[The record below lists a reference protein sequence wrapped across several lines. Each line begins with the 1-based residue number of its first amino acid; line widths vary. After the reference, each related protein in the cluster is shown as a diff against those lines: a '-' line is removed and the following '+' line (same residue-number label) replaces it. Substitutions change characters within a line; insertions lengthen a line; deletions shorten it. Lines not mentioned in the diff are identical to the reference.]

1 MSEIPV
7 QSQLTPLVNTV
18 ARIIAIMNNKGGA
31 GKTSTITNLAMSF
44 AHAGRRVLLID
55 GDQQANSTEVMA
67 NGKKYYAQYGH
78 TICDL
83 YNNPRFSIF
92 DAIIPAFSGEEVID
106 NLFIIPSDPSFER
119 VMENCLTRHHREKIL
134 SRHLQSVM
142 DKFDYILIDCSPGL
156 NLSTTN
162 AAYTAD
168 HVLIPVDGGSFAL
181 TGLDVVLDYLDEI
194 RETRF
199 TRFSVFRNEY
209 NGSKKKM
216 NTYLHEQLASN
227 ERTRDNYLETRI
239 RADENISQAQVACVP
254 LWYYNKGS
262 LALNDYRALMRELET
277 ILSNEAA

>member
-31 GKTSTITNLAMSF
+31 GKTSTITNLAMSL

-92 DAIIPAFSGEEVID
+92 DAIIPAVSGEEVID

-134 SRHLQSVM
+134 SRHLQPVM

-227 ERTRDNYLETRI
+227 ERTRDNYLEARI

-277 ILSNEAA
+277 LLSNEAA

>member
-31 GKTSTITNLAMSF
+31 GKTSTITNLAMSL

-92 DAIIPAFSGEEVID
+92 DTIIPAVSGEEVID

-134 SRHLQSVM
+134 SRHLQPVM

-227 ERTRDNYLETRI
+227 ERTRDNYLEARI

-277 ILSNEAA
+277 LLSNEAA

>member
-7 QSQLTPLVNTV
+7 QYQLTPLVNTV

-31 GKTSTITNLAMSF
+31 GKTSTITNLAMSL

-134 SRHLQSVM
+134 SRHLQPVM

-209 NGSKKKM
+209 NGAKKKM

-277 ILSNEAA
+277 LLSNEAA

>member
-7 QSQLTPLVNTV
+7 LSQLTPLVNTV

-31 GKTSTITNLAMSF
+31 GKTSTITNLAMSL

-92 DAIIPAFSGEEVID
+92 DAIIPAVSGEEVID
-106 NLFIIPSDPSFER
+106 NLYIIPSDPSFER

-134 SRHLQSVM
+134 SRHLQPVM

-209 NGSKKKM
+209 NGAKKKM
-216 NTYLHEQLASN
+216 NTYLHDQLASN

-277 ILSNEAA
+277 LLSNEAA

>member
-31 GKTSTITNLAMSF
+31 GKTSTITNLAMSL

-134 SRHLQSVM
+134 SRHLQPVM

-209 NGSKKKM
+209 NGAKKKM

-227 ERTRDNYLETRI
+227 ERTRDNYLKTRI

-277 ILSNEAA
+277 LLSNEAA

>member
-31 GKTSTITNLAMSF
+31 GKTSTITNLAMSL

-92 DAIIPAFSGEEVID
+92 DAIIPAVSGEEVID
-106 NLFIIPSDPSFER
+106 NLYIIPSDPSFER

-209 NGSKKKM
+209 NGAKKKM
-216 NTYLHEQLASN
+216 NTYLHDQLASN

-277 ILSNEAA
+277 LLSNEAA

>member
-7 QSQLTPLVNTV
+7 QSQLTQLVNTV

-31 GKTSTITNLAMSF
+31 GKTSTITNLAMSL

-92 DAIIPAFSGEEVID
+92 DAIIPAVSGEEVID
-106 NLFIIPSDPSFER
+106 NLYIIPSDPSFER

-209 NGSKKKM
+209 NGAKKKM

-277 ILSNEAA
+277 LLSNEAA

>member
-7 QSQLTPLVNTV
+7 QSQLTPMVNTV

-31 GKTSTITNLAMSF
+31 GKTSTITNLAMSH

-92 DAIIPAFSGEEVID
+92 DAIIPAVSGEDVID

-209 NGSKKKM
+209 NGAKKKM

-277 ILSNEAA
+277 LLSNEAA

>member
-1 MSEIPV
+1 MSEVPV
-7 QSQLTPLVNTV
+7 QSLLTPLANTL
-18 ARIIAIMNNKGGA
+18 ASIIAIMNNKGGA
-31 GKTSTITNLAMSF
+31 GKTSTITNLAMTL
-44 AHAGRRVLLID
+44 AQAGRRVLLID

-83 YNNPRFSIF
+83 YNNPRFNIL
-92 DAIIPAFSGEEVID
+92 DAIIPAVSGEDVID

-134 SRHLQSVM
+134 SRHLQPVM

-162 AAYTAD
+162 AAFMAD
-168 HVLIPVDGGSFAL
+168 HVIIPVDGGSFAL

-199 TRFSVFRNEY
+199 TQFSVFRNEY
-209 NGSKKKM
+209 NGAKKKM
-216 NTYLHEQLASN
+216 NTYLHDQLASN
-227 ERTRDNYLETRI
+227 ERTKDNYLKTRI

-254 LWYYNKGS
+254 LYFYNKGS

-277 ILSNEAA
+277 VLSKEAA

>member
-1 MSEIPV
+1 MTQISE
-7 QSQLTPLVNTV
+7 QSELTNMPNTQ
-18 ARIIAIMNNKGGA
+18 AKIIAIMNNKGGA
-31 GKTSTITNLAMSF
+31 GKTSTITNLAMTL
-44 AHAGRRVLLID
+44 AQAGRRVLLID

-83 YNNPRFSIF
+83 YNNPRFNIM
-92 DAIIPAFSGEEVID
+92 DAIIPAVSGDDKIN

-162 AAYTAD
+162 AAFMAD
-168 HVLIPVDGGSFAL
+168 HVIIPVDGGSFAL

-199 TRFSVFRNEY
+199 TQFSVFRNEY
-209 NGSKKKM
+209 NAAKKKM
-216 NTYLHEQLASN
+216 NTYLHEQLSSS

-239 RADENISQAQVACVP
+239 RTDENISQAQVACIP
-254 LWYYNKGS
+254 LYCYNKGS

-277 ILSNEAA
+277 VLSKEAQ

>member
-31 GKTSTITNLAMSF
+31 GKTSTITNLAMSL

-92 DAIIPAFSGEEVID
+92 DAIIPAVSGEEVID
-106 NLFIIPSDPSFER
+106 NLYIIPSDPSFER

-209 NGSKKKM
+209 NGAKKKM

-227 ERTRDNYLETRI
+227 ERTRDNYLKTRI

-254 LWYYNKGS
+254 LWFYNKGS

-277 ILSNEAA
+277 LLSNEAA

>member
-1 MSEIPV
+1 MSEVPV
-7 QSQLTPLVNTV
+7 QSLLTPLANTL
-18 ARIIAIMNNKGGA
+18 ASIIAIMNNKGGA
-31 GKTSTITNLAMSF
+31 GKTSTITNLAMTL
-44 AHAGRRVLLID
+44 AQAGRRVLLID

-67 NGKKYYAQYGH
+67 NGKKYYAQYGR

-83 YNNPRFSIF
+83 YNNPRFNIL
-92 DAIIPAFSGEEVID
+92 DAIIPAVSGEDVID

-134 SRHLQSVM
+134 SRHLQPVM

-162 AAYTAD
+162 AAFMAD
-168 HVLIPVDGGSFAL
+168 HVIIPVDGGSFAL

-199 TRFSVFRNEY
+199 TQFSVFRNEY
-209 NGSKKKM
+209 NGAKKKM
-216 NTYLHEQLASN
+216 NTYLHDQLASN
-227 ERTRDNYLETRI
+227 ERTKDNYLKTRI

-254 LWYYNKGS
+254 LYFYNKGA
-262 LALNDYRALMRELET
+262 LALNDYRALMRELESV
-277 ILSNEAA
+277 LSKEAA

>member
-1 MSEIPV
+1 MSAVPV
-7 QSQLTPLVNTV
+7 QSLLTPLANTL
-18 ARIIAIMNNKGGA
+18 ASIIAIMNNKGGA
-31 GKTSTITNLAMSF
+31 GKTSTITNLAMTL
-44 AHAGRRVLLID
+44 AQAGRRVLLID

-83 YNNPRFSIF
+83 YNNPRFNIL
-92 DAIIPAFSGEEVID
+92 DVIIPAVSGEDVID

-134 SRHLQSVM
+134 SRHLQPVM

-162 AAYTAD
+162 AAFMAD
-168 HVLIPVDGGSFAL
+168 HVIIPVDGGSFAL

-199 TRFSVFRNEY
+199 TQFSVFRNEY
-209 NGSKKKM
+209 NGAKKKM
-216 NTYLHEQLASN
+216 NTYLHDQLASN
-227 ERTRDNYLETRI
+227 ERTKDNYLKTRI

-254 LWYYNKGS
+254 LYFYNKGS
-262 LALNDYRALMRELET
+262 LALNDYRALMRELESV
-277 ILSNEAA
+277 LSKEAA

>member
-1 MSEIPV
+1 MTEVPV
-7 QSQLTPLVNTV
+7 QSLLTPLPNTS
-18 ARIIAIMNNKGGA
+18 ARIVAIMNNKGGA
-31 GKTSTITNLAMSF
+31 GKTSTITNLAMTL
-44 AHAGRRVLLID
+44 ARAGRRVLLID

-83 YNNPRFSIF
+83 YNNPRFNIL
-92 DAIIPAFSGEEVID
+92 DTIIPAVSGEEVIN

-134 SRHLQSVM
+134 FRHLQSVM

-162 AAYTAD
+162 AAFMAD

-199 TRFSVFRNEY
+199 TQFSVFRNEY
-209 NGSKKKM
+209 NASKTKM
-216 NTYLHEQLASN
+216 NTYLHDQLSNN
-227 ERTRDNYLETRI
+227 ERTKDNYLEARI
-239 RADENISQAQVACVP
+239 RTDENISQAQVACVP
-254 LWYYNKGS
+254 LYFYNKGS
-262 LALNDYRALMRELET
+262 LALNDYSALMRELET
-277 ILSNEAA
+277 VLSKEVE

>member
-1 MSEIPV
+1 MSAVPV
-7 QSQLTPLVNTV
+7 QSLLTPAGTAV
-18 ARIIAIMNNKGGA
+18 ASIIAIMNNKGGA
-31 GKTSTITNLAMSF
+31 GKTSTITNLSMTLSQ
-44 AHAGRRVLLID
+44 AGRRVLLID

-83 YNNPRFSIF
+83 YNNPRFNIL
-92 DAIIPAFSGEEVID
+92 DAIIPAVSGEEVIN

-134 SRHLQSVM
+134 SRHLQPVM

-162 AAYTAD
+162 AAFMAD

-194 RETRF
+194 REDRF

-209 NGSKKKM
+209 NGAKKKM
-216 NTYLHEQLASN
+216 NAYLHEQLASN
-227 ERTRDNYLETRI
+227 ERTRDNYLQTRI

-254 LWYYNKGS
+254 LCVYNKGA

-277 ILSNEAA
+277 VLSKEAA

>member
-1 MSEIPV
+1 MTEVPA
-7 QSQLTPLVNTV
+7 QSLLTPLSNTL
-18 ARIIAIMNNKGGA
+18 ARIVAIMNNKGGA
-31 GKTSTITNLAMSF
+31 GKTSTITNLAMTL
-44 AHAGRRVLLID
+44 ARAGRRVLLID

-83 YNNPRFSIF
+83 YNNPRFNIL
-92 DAIIPAFSGEEVID
+92 DAIIPAVSGEEVIN

-134 SRHLQSVM
+134 FRHLQSVM

-162 AAYTAD
+162 AAFMAD

-199 TRFSVFRNEY
+199 TQFSVFRNEY
-209 NGSKKKM
+209 NASKTKM
-216 NTYLHEQLASN
+216 NTYLHEQLSNN
-227 ERTRDNYLETRI
+227 ERTKDNYLEARI
-239 RADENISQAQVACVP
+239 RTDENISQAQVACVP
-254 LWYYNKGS
+254 LYFYNKGS
-262 LALNDYRALMRELET
+262 LALNDYSALMRELET
-277 ILSNEAA
+277 VLSKEVE

>member
-1 MSEIPV
+1 MTEAPV
-7 QSQLTPLVNTV
+7 QSILTPLSNTV
-18 ARIIAIMNNKGGA
+18 ASIIAIMNNKGGA
-31 GKTSTITNLAMSF
+31 GKTSTITNLAMTL
-44 AHAGRRVLLID
+44 AQAGRRVLLID

-83 YNNPRFSIF
+83 YNNPRFNIF
-92 DAIIPAFSGEEVID
+92 DAIIPAVSGEDVID

-134 SRHLQSVM
+134 SRHLQPVM

-162 AAYTAD
+162 AAFMAD
-168 HVLIPVDGGSFAL
+168 HVIIPVDGGSFAL

-209 NGSKKKM
+209 NGAKKKM
-216 NTYLHEQLASN
+216 NTYLHDQLASN
-227 ERTRDNYLETRI
+227 ERTKDNYLKTRI

-254 LWYYNKGS
+254 LYFYNKGS

-277 ILSNEAA
+277 VLSKEAA

>member
-1 MSEIPV
+1 MTEISE
-7 QSQLTPLVNTV
+7 QSELTNMPDTQAKIV
-18 ARIIAIMNNKGGA
+18 AIMNNKGGA
-31 GKTSTITNLAMSF
+31 GKTSTITNLAMTL
-44 AHAGRRVLLID
+44 AQAGRRVLLID

-83 YNNPRFSIF
+83 YNNPRFNTM
-92 DAIIPAFSGEEVID
+92 DAIIPAVSGDDKIN

-142 DKFDYILIDCSPGL
+142 EKFDYILIDCSPGL

-162 AAYTAD
+162 AAFMAD
-168 HVLIPVDGGSFAL
+168 HVIIPVDGGSFAL

-199 TRFSVFRNEY
+199 TQFSVFRNEY
-209 NGSKKKM
+209 NAAKKKM
-216 NTYLHEQLASN
+216 NTYLHEQLSSS

-239 RADENISQAQVACVP
+239 RTDENISQAQVACIP
-254 LWYYNKGS
+254 LYCYNKGS

-277 ILSNEAA
+277 ILSKEAQ

>member
-1 MSEIPV
+1 MTEISE
-7 QSQLTPLVNTV
+7 QSELTTLPNTKAKIV
-18 ARIIAIMNNKGGA
+18 AIMNNKGGA
-31 GKTSTITNLAMSF
+31 GKTSTITNLAMTL
-44 AHAGRRVLLID
+44 AQAGRRVLLID

-83 YNNPRFSIF
+83 YNNPRFNIL
-92 DAIIPAFSGEEVID
+92 DAIIPAASGDDKIK

-162 AAYTAD
+162 AAFMAD
-168 HVLIPVDGGSFAL
+168 HVIIPVDGGSFAL

-199 TRFSVFRNEY
+199 TQFSVFRNEY
-209 NGSKKKM
+209 NAAKKKM
-216 NTYLHEQLASN
+216 NTYLHEQLSSS

-239 RADENISQAQVACVP
+239 RTDENISQAQVACIP
-254 LWYYNKGS
+254 LYFYNKGS
-262 LALNDYRALMRELET
+262 LALNDYRALMRELE
-277 ILSNEAA
+277 IVLSKEAA

>member
-31 GKTSTITNLAMSF
+31 GKTSTITNLAMSL

-92 DAIIPAFSGEEVID
+92 DAIIPAVSGEEVID
-106 NLFIIPSDPSFER
+106 NLYIIPSDPSFER

-209 NGSKKKM
+209 NGAKKKM

-227 ERTRDNYLETRI
+227 ERTRDNYLKTRI

-277 ILSNEAA
+277 LLSNEAA

>member
-7 QSQLTPLVNTV
+7 QSPLTPLVNTV

-31 GKTSTITNLAMSF
+31 GKTSTITNLAMSL

-92 DAIIPAFSGEEVID
+92 DAIIPAVSGEEVID
-106 NLFIIPSDPSFER
+106 NLYIIPSDPSFER

-209 NGSKKKM
+209 NGAKKKM

-277 ILSNEAA
+277 LLSNEAA

>member
-31 GKTSTITNLAMSF
+31 GKTSTITNLAMSL

-55 GDQQANSTEVMA
+55 GDQQANTTEVMA

-92 DAIIPAFSGEEVID
+92 DAIIPAVSGEEVID
-106 NLFIIPSDPSFER
+106 NLYIIPSDPSFER

-209 NGSKKKM
+209 NGAKKKM

-277 ILSNEAA
+277 LLSNEAA

>member
-31 GKTSTITNLAMSF
+31 GKTSTITNLAMSL

-67 NGKKYYAQYGH
+67 NGKKYYVQYGH

-92 DAIIPAFSGEEVID
+92 DAIIPAVSGEEVID
-106 NLFIIPSDPSFER
+106 NLYIIPSDPSFER

-209 NGSKKKM
+209 NGAKKKM

-277 ILSNEAA
+277 LLSNEAA

>member
-1 MSEIPV
+1 MTETPV
-7 QSQLTPLVNTV
+7 QSILTPLSNTV
-18 ARIIAIMNNKGGA
+18 ASIIAIMNNKGGA
-31 GKTSTITNLAMSF
+31 GKTSTITNLAMTL
-44 AHAGRRVLLID
+44 AQAGRRVLLID

-83 YNNPRFSIF
+83 YNNPRFNIF
-92 DAIIPAFSGEEVID
+92 DAIIPGVSGEEVID

-134 SRHLQSVM
+134 SRHLQPVM
-142 DKFDYILIDCSPGL
+142 DRFDYILIDCSPGL

-162 AAYTAD
+162 AAFMAD

-199 TRFSVFRNEY
+199 TQFSVFRNEY
-209 NGSKKKM
+209 NGAKKKM
-216 NTYLHEQLASN
+216 NTYLHDQLASN
-227 ERTRDNYLETRI
+227 ERTKDNYLKTRI

-254 LWYYNKGS
+254 LYFYNKGS

-277 ILSNEAA
+277 VLSKEAA

>member
-31 GKTSTITNLAMSF
+31 GKTSTITNLAMSL

-209 NGSKKKM
+209 NGAKKKM

>member
-31 GKTSTITNLAMSF
+31 GKTSTITNLAMSL

-92 DAIIPAFSGEEVID
+92 DAIIPAVSGEDVID
-106 NLFIIPSDPSFER
+106 NLYIIPSDPSFER

-209 NGSKKKM
+209 NGAKKKM

-277 ILSNEAA
+277 LLSNEAA

>member
-7 QSQLTPLVNTV
+7 QSQLTQLVNTV

-31 GKTSTITNLAMSF
+31 GKTSTITNLAMSL

-92 DAIIPAFSGEEVID
+92 DAIIPAVSGEEVID

-134 SRHLQSVM
+134 SRHLQPVM

-209 NGSKKKM
+209 NGAKKKM
-216 NTYLHEQLASN
+216 NTYLHDQLASN

-277 ILSNEAA
+277 LLSTEAA

>member
-31 GKTSTITNLAMSF
+31 GKTSTITNLAMSL

-92 DAIIPAFSGEEVID
+92 DAIIPAVSGEEVID
-106 NLFIIPSDPSFER
+106 NLYIIPSDPSFER

-209 NGSKKKM
+209 NGAKKKM
-216 NTYLHEQLASN
+216 NTSLHEQLASN

-277 ILSNEAA
+277 LLSNEAA

>member
-1 MSEIPV
+1 MTEISE
-7 QSQLTPLVNTV
+7 QSELTTLPNTQAKIV
-18 ARIIAIMNNKGGA
+18 AIMNNKGGA
-31 GKTSTITNLAMSF
+31 GKTSTITNLAMTL
-44 AHAGRRVLLID
+44 AQAGRRVLLID

-83 YNNPRFSIF
+83 YNKPRFNIM
-92 DAIIPAFSGEEVID
+92 DAIIPAVSGDDKIN

-142 DKFDYILIDCSPGL
+142 EKFDFILIDCSPGL

-162 AAYTAD
+162 AAFMAD
-168 HVLIPVDGGSFAL
+168 HVIIPVDGGSFAL

-199 TRFSVFRNEY
+199 TQFSVFRNEY
-209 NGSKKKM
+209 NAAKKKM
-216 NTYLHEQLASN
+216 NTYLHEQLSSS

-239 RADENISQAQVACVP
+239 RTDENISQAQVACIP
-254 LWYYNKGS
+254 LYCYNKGS
-262 LALNDYRALMRELET
+262 LALNDYRSLMRELET
-277 ILSNEAA
+277 VLSKEAQ

>member
-31 GKTSTITNLAMSF
+31 GKTSTITNLAMSL

-92 DAIIPAFSGEEVID
+92 DAIIPAVSGEEVLD

-134 SRHLQSVM
+134 SRHLQPVM

-209 NGSKKKM
+209 NGAKKKM

-277 ILSNEAA
+277 LLSNEAA

>member
-1 MSEIPV
+1 MSEIPL
-7 QSQLTPLVNTV
+7 QSRLTPLASTE

-31 GKTSTITNLAMSF
+31 GKTSTITNLAMSL
-44 AHAGRRVLLID
+44 AQSGRRVLLID

-67 NGKKYYAQYGH
+67 NGKKYYAQYGR

-83 YNNPRFSIF
+83 YNNLRFNIL
-92 DAIIPAFSGEEVID
+92 DAIIPAVSGEKLID
-106 NLFIIPSDPSFER
+106 HLFIIPSDPSFER
-119 VMENCLTRHHREKIL
+119 IMENCLTRHHREKIL
-134 SRHLQSVM
+134 YRHLQPVK

-162 AAYTAD
+162 AAFTAD

-209 NGSKKKM
+209 NAAKKKM
-216 NTYLHEQLASN
+216 NTYLHDQLTSN
-227 ERTRDNYLETRI
+227 ERTRKNYLETRI
-239 RADENISQAQVACVP
+239 RTDENISQAQVACVP
-254 LWYYNKGS
+254 LYFYNKRS
-262 LALNDYRALMRELET
+262 LALNDYRTLMREFET
-277 ILSNEAA
+277 VLSKEAA

>member
-1 MSEIPV
+1 MTEAPV
-7 QSQLTPLVNTV
+7 QSILTPLSNTV
-18 ARIIAIMNNKGGA
+18 SSIIAIMNNKGGA
-31 GKTSTITNLAMSF
+31 GKTSTITNLAMTLTQ
-44 AHAGRRVLLID
+44 AGRRVLLID

-83 YNNPRFSIF
+83 YNNPRFNIF
-92 DAIIPAFSGEEVID
+92 DAIIPAVSGEEVID

-134 SRHLQSVM
+134 SRHLQPVM
-142 DKFDYILIDCSPGL
+142 DRFDYILIDCSPGL

-162 AAYTAD
+162 AAFMAD

-199 TRFSVFRNEY
+199 TQFSVFRNEY
-209 NGSKKKM
+209 NGAKKKM
-216 NTYLHEQLASN
+216 NTYLHDQLASN
-227 ERTRDNYLETRI
+227 ERTKDNYLKTRI

-254 LWYYNKGS
+254 LYFYNKGS

-277 ILSNEAA
+277 VLSKEAA

>member
-1 MSEIPV
+1 MTV
-7 QSQLTPLVNTV
+7 LTPLANVL

-31 GKTSTITNLAMSF
+31 GKTSTITNLAMSL
-44 AHAGRRVLLID
+44 AQAGRRVLLID
-55 GDQQANSTEVMA
+55 GDQQANSTEVLA

-83 YNNPRFSIF
+83 YNNPRFNIL
-92 DAIIPAFSGEEVID
+92 DAIIPAVSGEEVID
-106 NLFIIPSDPSFER
+106 NLFLIPSDPSFER

-134 SRHLQSVM
+134 SRHLQPIM

-162 AAYTAD
+162 AAFIAD

-209 NGSKKKM
+209 NGAKKKM
-216 NTYLHEQLASN
+216 NTYLHDQLASN
-227 ERTRDNYLETRI
+227 ERTRDHYLETRI

-254 LWYYNKGS
+254 LYYYNKGS
-262 LALNDYRALMRELET
+262 LALNDYRALMREVET
-277 ILSNEAA
+277 IISGEAA

>member
-1 MSEIPV
+1 MTQISE
-7 QSQLTPLVNTV
+7 QSEFTNMPNTQ
-18 ARIIAIMNNKGGA
+18 AKIIAIMNNKGGA
-31 GKTSTITNLAMSF
+31 GKTSTITNLAMTL
-44 AHAGRRVLLID
+44 AQAGRRVLLID

-83 YNNPRFSIF
+83 YNNPRFNIM
-92 DAIIPAFSGEEVID
+92 DAIIPAVRGDDKIN

-142 DKFDYILIDCSPGL
+142 EKFDYILIDCSPGL

-162 AAYTAD
+162 AAFMAD
-168 HVLIPVDGGSFAL
+168 HVIIPVDGGSFAL

-199 TRFSVFRNEY
+199 TQFSVFRNEY
-209 NGSKKKM
+209 NAAKKKM
-216 NTYLHEQLASN
+216 NTYLHEQLSSS

-239 RADENISQAQVACVP
+239 RTDENISQAQVACIP
-254 LWYYNKGS
+254 LYCYNKGS

-277 ILSNEAA
+277 VLSKEAQ